1 MIVKAKG
8 KLLKWITNVKTYPFD
23 RTQIKKIVI
32 LRYDRIGDMIVSL
45 PLCKALQS
53 GIPGAEILMVASGVN
68 ACIAQD
74 SNFVDRTVVK
84 PTGLLKWI
92 SCLLLIRS
100 ERPDLAIDLNHAVTP
115 HTIFAI
121 RVIQPKHV
129 ASPFKDGRWGVR
141 GSDLRLFDLM
151 PTQHPKKYRRPI
163 AEMYLDIARL
173 IGCSTKGCL
182 PYPLPYYEKSD
193 QPIQPYMV
201 LNPCGSRETMRI
213 RDDYLLEIARSL
225 THELPGWKIIIPA
238 MIDNCESLQ
247 SLFHNTSNITV
258 LDPSQTVRPL
268 LPLIQYANLV
278 ITPDTALVHIACAYD
293 IPLVAI
299 YTSEQALFDQWR
311 PLHNESA
318 RVVRSRSKN
327 SIYGFSITELLL
339 AVSELINYRA

>member
-1 MIVKAKG
+1 
-8 KLLKWITNVKTYPFD
+8 
-23 RTQIKKIVI
+23 
-32 LRYDRIGDMIVSL
+32 
-45 PLCKALQS
+45 
-53 GIPGAEILMVASGVN
+53 
-68 ACIAQD
+68 
-74 SNFVDRTVVK
+74 
-84 PTGLLKWI
+84 
-92 SCLLLIRS
+92 
-100 ERPDLAIDLNHAVTP
+100 
-115 HTIFAI
+115 
-121 RVIQPKHV
+121 
-129 ASPFKDGRWGVR
+129 
-141 GSDLRLFDLM
+141 
-151 PTQHPKKYRRPI
+151 
-163 AEMYLDIARL
+163 
-173 IGCSTKGCL
+173 
-182 PYPLPYYEKSD
+182 
-193 QPIQPYMV
+193 
-201 LNPCGSRETMRI
+201 MRI